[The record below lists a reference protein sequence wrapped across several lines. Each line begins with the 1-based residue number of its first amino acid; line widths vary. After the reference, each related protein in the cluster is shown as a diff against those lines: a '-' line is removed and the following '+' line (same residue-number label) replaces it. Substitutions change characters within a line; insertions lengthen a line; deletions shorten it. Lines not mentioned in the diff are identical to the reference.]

1 MESSSSSPPRG
12 LPVSGDG
19 CCGKCENGKNGTC
32 EKQAPAE
39 VAEQAPAQVAEQAP
53 VSQPQSTNVVP
64 GLPDAPMLAA
74 PEHVLST
81 LESDG
86 TRRWLYP
93 LLSKGK
99 LWQRRRAV
107 GFVLAAIFILL
118 PHLSINGK
126 PPILLDVASRQFTL
140 LGTTFLPTD
149 TLLLALGMLL
159 VFFSIVL
166 ATALGGRLW
175 CGWGCPQTVYME
187 FLFRPIDRFFE
198 GTIGKGGKPKRDVTG
213 GLRVARWLVYLVVC
227 MFLAHTFLAYFVG
240 IDALS
245 RWIRTPPW
253 EHPTAFLVMA
263 VTTGLM
269 LYHFLFF
276 REQLCLIACPY
287 GRFQSVMLDRK
298 SMIVAYDYNRG
309 EPRKKGRRDPRPI
322 GTDDENGGVATVQ
335 QPRAIGD
342 CVDCNRCVAV
352 CPTGI
357 DIRQGLQLE
366 CVNCAQCIDAC
377 DDVMDK
383 VGLPK
388 GLIRYDSQDGIDG
401 KGQGLLRARTVI
413 YPFILLIVGGVFL
426 NILSSKY
433 GFDAQ
438 LTRAPGNPFTRIGGA
453 EVRNTLRLRL
463 VNRSGEDQVYSVRAV
478 EPAAVKLEVL
488 DPAALSLK
496 DGQTATVPV
505 VVDFNARLTS
515 QTGHVEAV
523 LEISDESGNARTKA
537 YRLLGPVR

>member
-1 MESSSSSPPRG
+1 
-12 LPVSGDG
+12 
-19 CCGKCENGKNGTC
+19 
-32 EKQAPAE
+32 
-39 VAEQAPAQVAEQAP
+39 
-53 VSQPQSTNVVP
+53 
-64 GLPDAPMLAA
+64 MLEA

-81 LESDG
+81 LERDG

-93 LLSKGK
+93 ILSKGK
-99 LWQRRRAV
+99 LWHRRRIV
-107 GFVLAAIFILL
+107 GFLLAAIFVVL

-126 PPILLDVASRQFTL
+126 PPILLDIASRQFTL
-140 LGTTFLPTD
+140 MGITFLPTD

-187 FLFRPIDRFFE
+187 FLFRPIDRIFE

-213 GLRVARWLVYLVVC
+213 ALRVARWLVYLAVC

-240 IDALS
+240 VDALS

-309 EPRKKGRRDPRPI
+309 EPRKKGRRDPHP
-322 GTDDENGGVATVQ
+322 DDRAAGVAASLPTGGDTV
-335 QPRAIGD
+335 ATAKTVGD

-377 DDVMDK
+377 DDVMEK

-401 KGQGLLRARTVI
+401 QGQGFLRARTVI
-413 YPFILLIVGGVFL
+413 YPLILLVVGSLFL
-426 NILSSKY
+426 YTLSSKF

-438 LTRAPGNPFTRIGGA
+438 WTRAPGNPFTRIGPA

-463 VNRSGEDQVYSVRAV
+463 VNRSGQDQTYAVRV
-478 EPAAVKLEVL
+478 IEPETVNLEVL
-488 DPAALSLK
+488 DPALLSLRE
-496 DGQTATVPV
+496 GETATIPI
-505 VVDFNARLTS
+505 VVDFNARLTA
-515 QTGHVEAV
+515 QTGHVDV
-523 LEISDESGNARTKA
+523 MLEVSDLSGNRLNKP
-537 YRLLGPVR
+537 YRLLGPIR